1 VGCAQEQIYFNRI
14 QDSDEDILGAILRT
28 FNAAP
33 KYNPTLLQSD
43 TDSAADTPQQ
53 VRQWICASQFFLLS
67 LFIKIRRLKSFPL
80 ERALC
85 ATQFAMLLWKNSKQ
99 TQVSQCLLLSQNQT
113 NGVFDNV
120 SLHSNLNSNEQLQV
134 THMNDS
140 IVAQMALVGPG
151 LNPMQEPW
159 SQLGYLHH
167 SSTQDDVKGVTHW
180 VVADI
185 DSQVYSLPTFIPTS
199 VFCVSE
205 MIHSVLLL
213 HALCQEARC
222 IRRQAACQG

>member
-1 VGCAQEQIYFNRI
+1 MDLCFSVLLVELVHQNQALKKFSAGKSSVRH
-14 QDSDEDILGAILRT
+14 AIC
-28 FNAAP
+28 NAAV
-33 KYNPTLLQSD
+33 KKL
-43 TDSAADTPQQ
+43 
-53 VRQWICASQFFLLS
+53 
-67 LFIKIRRLKSFPL
+67 
-80 ERALC
+80 
-85 ATQFAMLLWKNSKQ
+85 KQ
-99 TQVSQCLLLSQNQT
+99 TQVIQYLLLSQNQT